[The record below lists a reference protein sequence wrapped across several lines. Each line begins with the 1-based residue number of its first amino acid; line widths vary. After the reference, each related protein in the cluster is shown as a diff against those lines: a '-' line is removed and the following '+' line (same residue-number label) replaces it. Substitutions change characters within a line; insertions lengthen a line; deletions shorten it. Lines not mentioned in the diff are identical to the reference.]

1 MRLSAYRSMWVLT
14 MFDLP
19 VDTKKAR
26 RAYAQFRKMLLKDGF
41 TQMQFSIYA
50 RHCPSEENTDV
61 HVKRVERN
69 VPPDGEVRVLTVTDK
84 QFERM
89 RIFLGKMRRQPERP
103 PPQLELF

>member
-1 MRLSAYRSMWVLT
+1 MRLSAYRSMWVVT

-41 TQMQFSIYA
+41 TQMQFSVYS
-50 RHCPSEENTDV
+50 RHCASEENATV
-61 HVKRVERN
+61 HLKRVERN
-69 VPPDGEVRVLTVTDK
+69 VPPDGDVRVLTVTDK

-89 RIFLGKMRRQPERP
+89 RVFLGQIRKQPERP
-103 PPQLELF
+103 PRQIELF